1 MKWHFAADCRRLV
14 SCDATR
20 MGSHPDPLFALRL
33 DRTSL
38 DAAWDGAVARLRSR
52 YGDIGAAA
60 MLKQAADNLAHWRAN
75 PAPWDLDFVMPE
87 DAP

>member
-1 MKWHFAADCRRLV
+1 MKWHFAAACRPPV

-20 MGSHPDPLFALRL
+20 MGSHPDSLFAIRL

-38 DAAWDGAVARLRSR
+38 DAEWDGVVARLRSR

-60 MLKQAADNLAHWRAN
+60 MLKQAADNLAHWHAN
-75 PAPWDLDFVMPE
+75 PAPLGLDFVMPE